1 MTLAERIEKFNNLM
15 GDIVPSE
22 VKKDLLEKGFFTAP
36 ASTKYHGNYEGG
48 LFDHSYMVA
57 HYLKKLTEEC
67 RLDWQNPRSPLLVGM
82 FHDLCKMDNYQHP
95 VIAETLGGEEIRDDF
110 KWEYATDTLLKG
122 HGDKSV
128 MVLAQYFKLTE
139 EEIMCIRY
147 HMGAFCDKSEWN
159 DYTRAVHKYTNVL
172 WTHQADMLASHV
184 EGGEVWWQESR
195 IWSFCS
201 IRHNRLSPMT
211 RTSFRRLPRLRRMIA
226 ARKSTSIS
234 VLSVSHRF
242 GVAPVPGSM

>member
-1 MTLAERIEKFNNLM
+1 M

-57 HYLKKLTEEC
+57 RYLKTLTEDC

-95 VIAETLGGEEIRDDF
+95 VIAETLGGEEIRDDS

-184 EGGEVWWQESR
+184 EGV
-195 IWSFCS
+195 
-201 IRHNRLSPMT
+201 
-211 RTSFRRLPRLRRMIA
+211 
-226 ARKSTSIS
+226 
-234 VLSVSHRF
+234 
-242 GVAPVPGSM
+242 